1 MPSFPA
7 TCTKSMQLDLI
18 LLSHVQNL
26 SISQHGNPAVSLG
39 HVLPFELLQDN
50 FFCLVSNWSFPSP
63 LILALHTLFS
73 VPSDLVVAD
82 SQTFSL
88 PG

>member
-50 FFCLVSNWSFPSP
+50 FFCLVSCFPSP